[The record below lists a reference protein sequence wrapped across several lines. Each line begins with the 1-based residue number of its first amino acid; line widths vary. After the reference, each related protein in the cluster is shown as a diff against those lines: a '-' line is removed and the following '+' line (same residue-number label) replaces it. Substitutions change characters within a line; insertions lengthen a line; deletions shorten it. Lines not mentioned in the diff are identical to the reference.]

1 MYEVT
6 QYIGIA
12 ILGFFLWLSFEFW
25 RAPMMDEKTGRIL
38 KPAKKL
44 SDLFKKKK
52 KSSGSYEDLEKL
64 GRGRSKY

>member
-12 ILGFFLWLSFEFW
+12 ILGFFIWLSFEFW
-25 RAPMMDEKTGRIL
+25 RAPMMDENTGRIL
-38 KPAKKL
+38 KPGKKL